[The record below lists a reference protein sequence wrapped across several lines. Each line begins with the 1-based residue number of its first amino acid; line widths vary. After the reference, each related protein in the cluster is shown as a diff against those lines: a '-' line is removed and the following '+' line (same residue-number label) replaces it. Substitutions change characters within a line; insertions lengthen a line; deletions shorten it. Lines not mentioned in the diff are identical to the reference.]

1 LLDALWHQANHN
13 PAAQMPKKITQ
24 SQQTGRIGEVFVGYL
39 FQSLGQKWHE
49 SKSDFGIDSHAEWR
63 RSDTGETTGRLI
75 GVQVKAYSGAF
86 LPKRS
91 IVQYFGTRT
100 CVVAREYRL
109 VTAPTQLYGETRVA
123 NQNTAIPEVERA
135 VETLPSLFTRLGD
148 QLTQLFDAKLS
159 LLRLELKEE
168 IAAYL
173 RGAIMIIVGA
183 LVALI
188 GFALLNVAI
197 AFLISMLFDA
207 AHISQVA
214 RYALGF
220 TVTALLYLAVGAI
233 VIVKAKNRIN
243 QQGIVLPRTATELQR
258 DKEWIKNQ
266 M

>member
-1 LLDALWHQANHN
+1 
-13 PAAQMPKKITQ
+13 
-24 SQQTGRIGEVFVGYL
+24 
-39 FQSLGQKWHE
+39 
-49 SKSDFGIDSHAEWR
+49 
-63 RSDTGETTGRLI
+63 
-75 GVQVKAYSGAF
+75 
-86 LPKRS
+86 
-91 IVQYFGTRT
+91 
-100 CVVAREYRL
+100 VAVLTEL
-109 VTAPTQLYGETRVA
+109 HGETRLA
-123 NQNTAIPEVERA
+123 NQNTAISEVERA

-159 LLRLELKEE
+159 LLRIELKEE
-168 IAAYL
+168 IATYL
-173 RGAIMIIVGA
+173 RGAVMIIVGA

-220 TVTALLYLAVGAI
+220 AATALLYLGVGAI

-243 QQGIVLPRTATELQR
+243 RQAIVPPRTATELER

-266 M
+266 L

>member
-1 LLDALWHQANHN
+1 MLNREDSDLGPTSINHSRVHFLQACASRALPTHIRADHGD
-13 PAAQMPKKITQ
+13 KRKIA
-24 SQQTGRIGEVFVGYL
+24 RRL
-39 FQSLGQKWHE
+39 
-49 SKSDFGIDSHAEWR
+49 HADLCSR
-63 RSDTGETTGRLI
+63 
-75 GVQVKAYSGAF
+75 AF
-86 LPKRS
+86 LPRRS

-159 LLRLELKEE
+159 LLRIELKEE
-168 IAAYL
+168 IDAYL

-243 QQGIVLPRTATELQR
+243 QQGIVPPRTATELER

>member
-1 LLDALWHQANHN
+1 
-13 PAAQMPKKITQ
+13 MPKKI
-24 SQQTGRIGEVFVGYL
+24 FVGYL
-39 FQSLGQKWHE
+39 FQSLGQTWHE
-49 SKSDFGIDSHAEWR
+49 SKSDFRIDSHAEWR

-159 LLRLELKEE
+159 LLRIELKEE